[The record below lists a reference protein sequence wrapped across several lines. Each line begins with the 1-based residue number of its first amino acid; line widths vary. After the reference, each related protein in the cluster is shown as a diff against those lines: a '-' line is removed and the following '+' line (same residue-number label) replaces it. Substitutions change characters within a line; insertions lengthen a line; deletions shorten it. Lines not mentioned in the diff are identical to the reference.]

1 MAAGGW
7 PGSLLLPGCWFG
19 SRSIYKLLTWTLSFE
34 CVMFPNEHRFKEK
47 DEEGL
52 GRYLKRCDIG
62 FLPCQE
68 SQFTHMCDH
77 SYFLSEDD
85 VFQ

>member
-1 MAAGGW
+1 
-7 PGSLLLPGCWFG
+7 
-19 SRSIYKLLTWTLSFE
+19 
-34 CVMFPNEHRFKEK
+34 MFPNEHRFKEK
-47 DEEGL
+47 DEEDL
-52 GRYLKRCDIG
+52 GRYLKRCGIG

-68 SQFTHMCDH
+68 SQFIHMCDH